1 VRNIETWASSKSQDL
16 LKTVK
21 KQLNEKDIKVD
32 ELSENLAGDA
42 NIAPLHAA
50 ADCGDAELFELV
62 LDKMGN
68 NAKHSDVEFVFKK
81 KSIGWGLENSNTDA
95 AFSNSLL
102 TGGILDFAMKSE
114 RRNIDIVRAILE
126 RIDLEHWAEIS
137 LDDHPVAI
145 SLYIAVDSDDFEL
158 ADLLLSYED
167 TYYQLNHFDC
177 VQLAIALNKGKL
189 FNKILPKAVSN
200 INKLIG
206 KHKRGLLH
214 DCVNFNRVRML
225 RLLVEAGADVNITDA
240 DGFTPLSAACARAA
254 SNNCGERCYDLIIS
268 ELVAARN
275 IDLHVGV
282 KRVEFKNFKAIDFLN
297 ERTCSH
303 VRRVVEQAYN
313 RDTYRKK
320 LEKRKES
327 KTQKPSTSTVS
338 GKEISESRN
347 RGDKEQDV
355 KGENKICWNCSATP
369 KSVTLYLCKGCKVAW
384 YCRDK
389 CQEKDW
395 AVHRPWCEGVKKK
408 RMEEKKNKEDS
419 VKRLAP
425 VFYDLD

>member
-1 VRNIETWASSKSQDL
+1 VRNIETWARSKSQDL
-16 LKTVK
+16 LKTIK

-32 ELSENLAGDA
+32 KLSENLVGDA
-42 NIAPLHAA
+42 DIAPVHAA

-62 LDKMGN
+62 LDKMGSN
-68 NAKHSDVEFVFKK
+68 VKHSDIEFAFKK
-81 KSIGWGLENSNTDA
+81 NRTGWGLEYSDTNPALSGV
-95 AFSNSLL
+95 L
-102 TGGILDFAMKSE
+102 TGGILDWAMKSK
-114 RRNIDIVRAILE
+114 RRNIDIVRAILK
-126 RIDLEHWAEIS
+126 RINLKHWAEIG

-145 SLYIAVDSDDFEL
+145 SLYIAVDSDDIEL
-158 ADLLLSYED
+158 VELLLSYED

-177 VQLAIALNKGKL
+177 AQLAVAFNKGKL
-189 FNKILPKAVSN
+189 FSKILPKAVSN

-225 RLLVEAGADVNITDA
+225 RLLVEAGADVNITDV
-240 DGFTPLSAACARAA
+240 DGFTPLSAACALAA
-254 SNNCGERCYDLIIS
+254 GNNCGEGCYDLIIS
-268 ELVAARN
+268 ELVNAKN

-282 KRVEFKNFKAIDFLN
+282 KRVEYKNFKAIDFLN
-297 ERTCSH
+297 ERTCFH

-327 KTQKPSTSTVS
+327 KNQKPSSVSRKEAPETS
-338 GKEISESRN
+338 N
-347 RGDKEQDV
+347 LDKEDDI
-355 KGENKICWNCSATP
+355 KGRNKTCWSCSATP
-369 KSVTLYLCKGCKVAW
+369 KSVALYLCKGCKVAW

>member
-1 VRNIETWASSKSQDL
+1 MRSLVRNIETWASSKSQDL
-16 LKTVK
+16 LETIK
-21 KQLNEKDIKVD
+21 KQLNEQDIKVD
-32 ELSENLAGDA
+32 KLSENLAGDA
-42 NIAPLHAA
+42 DIAPLHAA
-50 ADCGDAELFELV
+50 AESGDAELFELV

-68 NAKHSDVEFVFKK
+68 NDKHSDIEFVFKK
-81 KSIGWGLENSNTDA
+81 NRSGWGLEYSDTNA
-95 AFSNSLL
+95 ALSGVL
-102 TGGILDFAMKSE
+102 TGGILDFAMKSK
-114 RRNIDIVRAILE
+114 RRNIDIVRAILK
-126 RIDLEHWAEIS
+126 RINLEHWAEIG

-145 SLYIAVDSDDFEL
+145 SLYIAVESDDFEL
-158 ADLLLSYED
+158 AELLLSYED

-189 FNKILPKAVSN
+189 FSKILPKAVSN
-200 INKLIG
+200 INKLVG

-214 DCVNFNRVRML
+214 DCVSFNRVRML
-225 RLLVEAGADVNITDA
+225 RLLLEAGADVNITDV
-240 DGFTPLSAACARAA
+240 DGFTPLSAACALAA
-254 SNNCGERCYDLIIS
+254 GNNCGEGCYDLIIS
-268 ELVAARN
+268 ELVAARD

-282 KRVEFKNFKAIDFLN
+282 KRIEFKNFKAIDFLN

-303 VRRVVEQAYN
+303 VRRVVEQAYK
-313 RDTYRKK
+313 RDTYRRK

-327 KTQKPSTSTVS
+327 KHQKPSTVS
-338 GKEISESRN
+338 RIEVPETSN
-347 RGDKEQDV
+347 LDKEDDTNG
-355 KGENKICWNCSATP
+355 KSKICWSCSATP
-369 KSVTLYLCKGCKVAW
+369 KSVALYLCKGCKVAW

-408 RMEEKKNKEDS
+408 RMEEKKSKEDS